1 MAFDWDTFDTLDMNH
16 DMSVDATDIQNY
28 EVLNHGT
35 YSIDDLDHDMVIDK
49 FDNDLNNDLL
59 IDQFQADLDKNHII
73 DQFDQNL
80 GPTNLNYDYNNDNN
94 FDHMDEAL
102 ARYNYGL

>member
-1 MAFDWDTFDTLDMNH
+1 MAFDFDPFDTFDMNH
-16 DMSVDATDIQNY
+16 DMSVDAADLQNF

-59 IDQFQADLDKNHII
+59 IDEFQADLDHNNVI
-73 DQFDQNL
+73 DQFEQGF
-80 GPTNLNYDYNNDNN
+80 GPTQLNYDFNYDNDI
-94 FDHMDEAL
+94 DYMDEAL
-102 ARYNYGL
+102 VRYNYNL